1 MSATITI
8 DPLEIQQ
15 ISQPVRVNSSR
26 LRVLARKAEALAVTI
41 EKEYSECSLPE
52 RELLEALIYSSMGG
66 KSSSL
71 LSSLRVR
78 LSLAWILLR
87 GEIDPLM
94 EYLNALQRLKNAVL
108 GEIERSHH
116 EYDLKMTE
124 VLSEALAESD
134 NNPNMTPEE
143 FREWLINISD

>member
-1 MSATITI
+1 M
-8 DPLEIQQ
+8 
-15 ISQPVRVNSSR
+15 NSSR

-41 EKEYSECSLPE
+41 EKEYSEFSLPE

-87 GEIDPLM
+87 GEIDALM
-94 EYLNALQRLKNAVL
+94 EYLNALRSLKNAVL
-108 GEIERSHH
+108 GAIQRSHP
-116 EYDLKMTE
+116 EYDRKMTE
-124 VLSEALAESD
+124 VLSEALSQSD
-134 NNPNMTPEE
+134 NNPTMTPED

>member
-1 MSATITI
+1 
-8 DPLEIQQ
+8 
-15 ISQPVRVNSSR
+15 
-26 LRVLARKAEALAVTI
+26 VLARKAEALAVTI
-41 EKEYSECSLPE
+41 EKEYSEFSLPE

-87 GEIDPLM
+87 GEIDALM
-94 EYLNALQRLKNAVL
+94 EYLNALRSLKNAVL
-108 GEIERSHH
+108 GAIQRSHP
-116 EYDLKMTE
+116 EYDRKMTE
-124 VLSEALAESD
+124 VLSEALSQSD
-134 NNPNMTPEE
+134 NNPTMTPED

>member
-15 ISQPVRVNSSR
+15 ISQPDRVNSSR

-41 EKEYSECSLPE
+41 EKEYSEFSLPE

-66 KSSSL
+66 KSSR

-87 GEIDPLM
+87 GEIDALM
-94 EYLNALQRLKNAVL
+94 EYLNALQRLKKTVL
-108 GEIERSHH
+108 GAIERSHPD
-116 EYDLKMTE
+116 YDLKMTE
-124 VLSEALAESD
+124 VLSEALSQSD
-134 NNPNMTPEE
+134 NNPTMTPEE

>member
-15 ISQPVRVNSSR
+15 ISQPDRVNSSR
-26 LRVLARKAEALAVTI
+26 LRVLARKAESLAVTI
-41 EKEYSECSLPE
+41 EKEYSEFSLPE

-87 GEIDPLM
+87 GEIDPMM

-108 GEIERSHH
+108 GAIERSHTD
-116 EYDLKMTE
+116 YDRKMTE

-134 NNPNMTPEE
+134 NNPSMTPEE

>member
-41 EKEYSECSLPE
+41 EKEYSEFSLPE

-108 GEIERSHH
+108 GAIERSHP
-116 EYDLKMTE
+116 EYHRKMTE

-134 NNPNMTPEE
+134 NNPSMTPEE
-143 FREWLINISD
+143 FREWLIDISD

>member
-1 MSATITI
+1 MSATMTI

-41 EKEYSECSLPE
+41 EKEYSEFSLPE

-66 KSSSL
+66 KNSSL

-87 GEIDPLM
+87 GEIEPLM

-108 GEIERSHH
+108 GAIERSHPD
-116 EYDLKMTE
+116 YDRKMTE

-134 NNPNMTPEE
+134 NNPSMTPEE